1 MQKLFF
7 LKKLVVFMVLL
18 SLSIAN
24 LSYAKE
30 KKTLIIAS
38 EGAYPPFEMIDEN
51 GNLIGFDIDI
61 GQALCDEMKVKCK
74 FVAQDWDGL
83 IPGLLVKKFD
93 ALIASMSITEE
104 RKKVIAFTDKYYT
117 NKVVLVG
124 KKSAK
129 LPKDLLQIKGQN
141 IGAQRATVAAQ
152 YLENNYGKTNKLKL
166 YDTQNSAYLDLSAG
180 RLHLLISD
188 IFPVYEWLKTAEG
201 KDFAIKSQAL
211 PIGGEIAI
219 GVRKEDTKLQEAFN
233 KAIKTIVANGTYKKI
248 NDKYFP
254 FSIY

>member
-1 MQKLFF
+1 MYKLNFT
-7 LKKLVVFMVLL
+7 KKLVAL
-18 SLSIAN
+18 IA
-24 LSYAKE
+24 LIGLTTFSYAKE
-30 KKTLIIAS
+30 PKTLIIAS
-38 EGAYPPFEMIDEN
+38 EGAYPPFEMIDKN
-51 GNLIGFDIDI
+51 GNLIGFDIDL

-104 RKKVIAFTDKYYT
+104 RKKVIAFTEKYYT

-129 LPKDLLQIKGQN
+129 LPKDLLKIKGKTM
-141 IGAQRATVAAQ
+141 GAQRSTVAAQ
-152 YLENNYGKTNKLKL
+152 YLEDNYGKHNKIKV
-166 YDTQNSAYLDLSAG
+166 YDTQNSAYLDLTSG
-180 RLHLLISD
+180 RLDFLMSD
-188 IFPVYEWLKTAEG
+188 IFPVYEWLKTQEG
-201 KDFAIKSQAL
+201 KDFAIKSSAL

-219 GVRKEDTKLQEAFN
+219 GVRKEDNQLREAFN
-233 KAIKTIVANGTYKKI
+233 KAIKAIIAKGTYKKI

>member
-1 MQKLFF
+1 MQKLNF
-7 LKKLVVFMVLL
+7 LKKLVALIALL
-18 SLSIAN
+18 SLATF
-24 LSYAKE
+24 SYAKE

-38 EGAYPPFEMIDEN
+38 EGAYPPFEMIDKD

-61 GQALCDEMKVKCK
+61 GQALCDQMKVECK

-93 ALIASMSITEE
+93 ALIASMSVTEE

-129 LPKDLLQIKGQN
+129 LPKNLLQIKN
-141 IGAQRATVAAQ
+141 KNMGAQRSTVAAQ
-152 YLENNYGKTNKLKL
+152 YLENTYGKNNKIKL

-180 RLHLLISD
+180 RLQLLMSD
-188 IFPVYEWLKTAEG
+188 IFPVYEWLKTKEG

-211 PIGGEIAI
+211 PIGGDIAI
-219 GVRKEDTKLQEAFN
+219 GVRKEDIKLREAFN
-233 KAIKTIVANGTYKKI
+233 RAIKAIVANGTYKKI